1 MFIRQTDNASKAAP
15 AADCAFSPLNDT
27 LLTNFPLLTLTHPI
41 LKKQHNDFIT
51 QAPEDGDS

>member
-1 MFIRQTDNASKAAP
+1 MHPKLPLLQIALFP
-15 AADCAFSPLNDT
+15 LLNDT

-51 QAPEDGDS
+51 QAPKDRDS